1 MRIDLLF
8 HHSLTIRLYPLDSTL
23 SLLMDTGAHTSPSG
37 ALRASS
43 TPMDAHG
50 MVTFA
55 GVGVFSGGYLARD
68 EASIVLTGQIA
79 PHPYVHHQIEK
90 P

>member
-1 MRIDLLF
+1 
-8 HHSLTIRLYPLDSTL
+8 
-23 SLLMDTGAHTSPSG
+23 
-37 ALRASS
+37 
-43 TPMDAHG
+43 

-79 PHPYVHHQIEK
+79 PHPYVHHQREAT
-90 P
+90 PT